1 LKHEILSAGQ
11 PVLASPPEGLWSIA
25 CDWREGWPADWHHAN
40 PSEQI
45 SAGGWTI
52 LKDEVNACGG
62 AWLIED
68 AYRSQGRALKGVRR
82 FTWKGSRLAP
92 KVTLSVRFQAV
103 SDRANVLLPGIIYYG
118 NPSGGKSGRVP
129 VLPPTGSAASSR
141 HCRRTSSPTTTP
153 ASMFPRAR

>member
-1 LKHEILSAGQ
+1 MRVTVILFPLLALAAPERPELRITQEAGARRVEILSAGQ

-40 PSEQI
+40 PSEQV

-92 KVTLSVRFQAV
+92 KVTLSVRFGCE
-103 SDRANVLLPGIIYYG
+103 DRSVESRQGTLC
-118 NPSGGKSGRVP
+118 RVR
-129 VLPPTGSAASSR
+129 R
-141 HCRRTSSPTTTP
+141 HK
-153 ASMFPRAR
+153 